1 MMTATQNGT
10 QALTI
15 DSPEIAAFLTA
26 WHDNGR
32 ASFEKS
38 YPSLNYDRDE
48 AKTANNR
55 RRWIALDRGTSGV
68 LLVDK
73 LTHEVWPIEAYGRP
87 NLRYP
92 QGTIE
97 ALTAKLIEATATQRT
112 MRI

>member
-1 MMTATQNGT
+1 MMNATEQ

-15 DSPEIAAFLTA
+15 DSTEVAAFLIA
-26 WHDNGR
+26 WHENGR

-38 YPSLNYDRDE
+38 YQNLDYDRDE
-48 AKTANNR
+48 AKTAKNR
-55 RRWIALDRGTSGV
+55 RRWIALDCGYSGV

-73 LTHEVWPIEAYGRP
+73 VTREVWPIEAYGRP

-97 ALTAKLIEATATQRT
+97 QLTEKFIEATATQRT